1 MPNDQ
6 KHGQAIAE
14 YLILT
19 ALIAI
24 ASIGIIQVLSKNMRG
39 KLGEVNAALIGDK
52 TKTFTGTHD
61 TQRQTRMLDMGDFN
75 GTLTDTGK
83 NADNEKATQQ

>member
-1 MPNDQ
+1 MKKQ
-6 KHGQAIAE
+6 SGQAIAE

-39 KLGEVNAALIGDK
+39 KLDQINAAIIGEK
-52 TKTFTGTHD
+52 KEFKGTQN
-61 TQRQTRMLDMGDFN
+61 TQRQTQMLDMGNFTGSMTDNTKN
-75 GTLTDTGK
+75 G
-83 NADNEKATQQ
+83 ESR

>member
-1 MPNDQ
+1 MKKQ
-6 KHGQAIAE
+6 SGQAIAE

-39 KLGEVNAALIGDK
+39 KLDQINAAIIGEKKNSKVHKTLNDK
-52 TKTFTGTHD
+52 LKCSIWETS
-61 TQRQTRMLDMGDFN
+61 QE
-75 GTLTDTGK
+75 
-83 NADNEKATQQ
+83 A